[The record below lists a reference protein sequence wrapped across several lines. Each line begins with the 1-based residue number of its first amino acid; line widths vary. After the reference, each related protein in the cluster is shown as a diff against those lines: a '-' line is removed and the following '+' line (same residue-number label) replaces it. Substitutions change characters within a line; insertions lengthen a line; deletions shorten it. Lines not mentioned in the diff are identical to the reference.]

1 MRYPHMV
8 SDNQSDQPTQK
19 TPKGLEIP
27 IPTKREVDDAL
38 EKMAKSPAPLIRR
51 TRSPKK

>member
-1 MRYPHMV
+1 MV
-8 SDNQSDQPTQK
+8 SDNRSDPKTQK

-27 IPTKREVDDAL
+27 VPTRKEVDDAL
-38 EKMAKSPAPLIRR
+38 EKMAKSNPPLIRR

>member
-1 MRYPHMV
+1 MV

-27 IPTKREVDDAL
+27 VPTRKEVDEAL
-38 EKMAKSPAPLIRR
+38 DKLAHSPAPLIRR
-51 TRSPKK
+51 RRPKK

>member
-1 MRYPHMV
+1 MTGTHK
-8 SDNQSDQPTQK
+8 DQTSKPTQK

-27 IPTKREVDDAL
+27 VPARKEVDDAL
-38 EKMAKSPAPLIRR
+38 DKMAKSKPPLIER